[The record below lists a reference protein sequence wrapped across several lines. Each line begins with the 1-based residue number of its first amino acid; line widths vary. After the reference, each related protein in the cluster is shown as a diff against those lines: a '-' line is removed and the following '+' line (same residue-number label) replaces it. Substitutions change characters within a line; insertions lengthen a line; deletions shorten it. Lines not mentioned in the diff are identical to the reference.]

1 MDPGKRAGF
10 QMVPP
15 RVCFFFFFSAKESSY
30 GGRGGVTA
38 LASPEVASPS
48 RIVRK
53 VHSCLGMFIIRLLQ

>member
-15 RVCFFFFFSAKESSY
+15 RVCFFFFLLKKVAT
-30 GGRGGVTA
+30 GGGGVTA